1 MAANLRLGSKGFLF
15 RYVVSRND
23 CGPSWIF
30 DHTFHLDCRG
40 SMIFFSEPNHDM
52 MPNWRVSRV
61 HKISEYVTIRYISYT
76 FASYRK
82 DSSWDRPRSLD
93 MNISRSP
100 LDNLR
105 HQTLVMNA
113 MRILHDWLTYWNEW
127 WTKLLFAT
135 FFSTRSKTPTNKT
148 NWNGRKRSQTRTYK
162 LHNDERRK
170 QTHWKE
176 FYSGPIRKYTL
187 VDVGG

>member
-1 MAANLRLGSKGFLF
+1 
-15 RYVVSRND
+15 
-23 CGPSWIF
+23 
-30 DHTFHLDCRG
+30 
-40 SMIFFSEPNHDM
+40 
-52 MPNWRVSRV
+52 
-61 HKISEYVTIRYISYT
+61 
-76 FASYRK
+76 
-82 DSSWDRPRSLD
+82 

-105 HQTLVMNA
+105 HQTLVINA
-113 MRILHDWLTYWNEW
+113 MRILQDWLTYWNEW

-187 VDVGG
+187 VDVGGYSSVWEEAINTNCHLTYTFIFVSFVSIKLVHVVTKTTEATWPHIMYCYDIPSRFSVSLTYYQPNNTVITCNALTLKSLVIVQSLIIFTIM